1 MESIAY
7 VINADTNEILYIVS
21 GPSEDA
27 VQDYIETKFGA
38 YIFDEWQV
46 CWSKFDE
53 LRETSDTG
61 EIEINEKGEKV

>member
-1 MESIAY
+1 MEATAY
-7 VINADTNEILYIVS
+7 VINADTNDILYIVS

-38 YIFDEWQV
+38 YIFDEWEV

-53 LRETSDTG
+53 LNETSDTE
-61 EIEINEKGEKV
+61 EIEID